1 VGRRK
6 IHIDQRLV
14 SSRKPDDLDAFNA
27 KIVEKF
33 AEGVHEGRRERA
45 ALVANL
51 TTFCDGRA
59 VEMIHYP
66 DLNDAL
72 AAAGV

>member
-6 IHIDQRLV
+6 IHIDQGLV

-33 AEGVHEGRRERA
+33 AGACTRGGERGA

-51 TTFCDGRA
+51 TTFRDGRA
-59 VEMIHYP
+59 VEMVHYP
-66 DLNDAL
+66 DPNDAL